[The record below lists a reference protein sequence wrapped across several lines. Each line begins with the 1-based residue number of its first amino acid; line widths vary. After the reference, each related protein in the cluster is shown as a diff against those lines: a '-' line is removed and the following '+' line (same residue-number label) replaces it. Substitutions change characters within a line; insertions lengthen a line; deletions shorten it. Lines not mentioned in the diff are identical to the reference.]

1 MNVDIKMVPLSK
13 SDIYSRWIIQICLW
27 ILILSIII
35 LTPIDHSMLYLYIT
49 LLFLWLY
56 FCIEM
61 SAFANIH
68 GCCSKKYDCPNTT
81 VYKKLKQIFKYPP
94 RIKWTIKCYHYET
107 TNDSDDQINKN
118 NAKVITFE
126 ASETMKFIHLEILV
140 EI

>member
-61 SAFANIH
+61 SAFANIYMDVAVK
-68 GCCSKKYDCPNTT
+68 SMI
-81 VYKKLKQIFKYPP
+81 VQILPC
-94 RIKWTIKCYHYET
+94 T
-107 TNDSDDQINKN
+107 KN
-118 NAKVITFE
+118 
-126 ASETMKFIHLEILV
+126 
-140 EI
+140 

>member
-61 SAFANIH
+61 SAFTNIH
-68 GCCSKKYDCPNTT
+68 GCCCKKYDCPNTT
-81 VYKKLKQIFKYPP
+81 V
-94 RIKWTIKCYHYET
+94 
-107 TNDSDDQINKN
+107 
-118 NAKVITFE
+118 
-126 ASETMKFIHLEILV
+126 
-140 EI
+140 